1 MAIAPRLIR
10 SPATQQ
16 FLLGQSLS
24 QQAANQAGQPVYAT
38 SQGLARIA
46 QALGGALLQNRA
58 QQKFKEE
65 QAADAAS
72 LASMLGGAGFT
83 PGEAALFASELPGA
97 RDAGA
102 AAISAR
108 NARELAQLRADSQVT
123 FRPLTEEELNQ
134 YSSSGYPEDLLKLAR
149 VGSDGSIKLPPQL
162 KSAPNVKLLTF
173 EKDGQRKTVTAGAK
187 ADISALIADGWVES
201 RTPAVQVNTAPPG
214 YEPDPDN
221 PGSLR
226 PIVGGPGDKFTAG
239 EAKSASFAN
248 RMFAVIPDLED
259 PKLVDA
265 LLNPGEAF
273 VANLP
278 GGNFIASP
286 EFQKAN
292 RAVTDFINA
301 QLREESGA
309 VIGPTEFANA
319 YEQYIPKPGDKPEV
333 IEAKAKARR
342 EAAENMAQ
350 AAGRKY
356 ERPTGFEVPEK
367 VDF

>member
-1 MAIAPRLIR
+1 MAMAPRLMR
-10 SPATQQ
+10 SPATRQY
-16 FLLGQSLS
+16 LLGQGL
-24 QQAANQAGQPVYAT
+24 QQ
-38 SQGLARIA
+38 QGLQTSPIYSNAEGFARLA
-46 QALGGALLQNRA
+46 QALAGGLLQRDA
-58 QQKFKEE
+58 QQKYEAQ
-65 QAADAAS
+65 QAENAAN
-72 LASMLGGAGFT
+72 LTNMLNAAGFT
-83 PGEAALFASELPGA
+83 PGEAALFASEIPGA
-97 RDAGA
+97 RNAGA
-102 AAISAR
+102 AAVSAR
-108 NARELAQLRADSQVT
+108 NARDLAELKSQDKVT
-123 FRPLTEEELNQ
+123 YRPLTETELNN

-162 KSAPNVKLLTF
+162 KSAPNVRLLTF
-173 EKDGQRKTVTAGAK
+173 EKDGNRKTVTAGASE
-187 ADISALIADGWVES
+187 DIDRLLADGWVES
-201 RTPAVQVNTAPPG
+201 RTPAIQINNAPAG
-214 YEPDPDN
+214 YENDPDN
-221 PGSLR
+221 PGAFR
-226 PIVGGPGDKFTAG
+226 PVAGGPADKFSAG
-239 EAKSASFAN
+239 EAKSAGFAN

-265 LLNPGEAF
+265 LLNPGQAF

-319 YEQYIPKPGDKPEV
+319 YDQYIPKPGDKPEV

-350 AAGRKY
+350 SAGRKY
-356 ERPTGFEVPEK
+356 KRPKGFERPEE